1 MLRMGRASA
10 FFLRH
15 WYGVVAEKCFRS
27 NTFSGCDR
35 SVSPSRR
42 VDKVFG
48 HVESHVYKSRA

>member
-15 WYGVVAEKCFRS
+15 RYGVVAEKCFRS

-48 HVESHVYKSRA
+48 HAESHVYKS